1 MYLSKR
7 SRKLLRSACKT
18 AQTVQGKYY
27 SGIELAR
34 KFRICTVGVA
44 VLVVKNLKDNL
55 LVEVPYD
62 TCPDLFYLTEPGKS
76 YSEFCLHEFW
86 EFFKCS
92 VLCPIIVTFI
102 TEAIIHG
109 LPLLLQL
116 ISQPGQ

>member
-7 SRKLLRSACKT
+7 SRQLLRSACKT
-18 AQTVQGKYY
+18 APTVQGKYY

-34 KFRICTVGVA
+34 KFKICTDGEA

-55 LVEVPYD
+55 LVEIPYD

-116 ISQPGQ
+116 LSRPGQ

>member
-18 AQTVQGKYY
+18 APTVQGKYY

-34 KFRICTVGVA
+34 KFKICTDGEA
-44 VLVVKNLKDNL
+44 VLV
-55 LVEVPYD
+55 
-62 TCPDLFYLTEPGKS
+62 YLTEPGKS

-86 EFFKCS
+86 EFLKCS
-92 VLCPIIVTFI
+92 VLCPIIVTCI

-109 LPLLLQL
+109 LPILLQL
-116 ISQPGQ
+116 ISQLGQ

>member
-1 MYLSKR
+1 MKRKIDKSK
-7 SRKLLRSACKT
+7 LEACKT
-18 AQTVQGKYY
+18 APTVQGKYY

-34 KFRICTVGVA
+34 KFKICTDGEA

-55 LVEVPYD
+55 LVEIPYD

-92 VLCPIIVTFI
+92 VLCPIIVTCI

-109 LPLLLQL
+109 LPILLQL
-116 ISQPGQ
+116 ISQLGQ